1 MMTLPNFLTF
11 SRILMIPLII
21 ASFYM
26 ESPLGNWVGFVIFA
40 LAGTTD
46 FFDGY
51 IARKFNQSSKLGE
64 FMDPI
69 ADKLL
74 IAAVLLMMVAFGR
87 IDGYSVLAAVV
98 ILCREFV
105 ISGLRE
111 FLADLKVSVPV
122 SVLAKWK
129 TTVQILALG
138 FLLVGDA
145 APAAIP
151 AIFIG
156 DICLWVSAILTLYTG
171 YDYLRVGIKHIK

>member
-1 MMTLPNFLTF
+1 MTNLPNFLTF

-26 ESPLGNWVGFVIFA
+26 KSPLGNWVGFVIFA
-40 LAGTTD
+40 LAGITD
-46 FFDGY
+46 FLDGY
-51 IARKFNQSSKLGE
+51 IARKYNQSSKLGE

-87 IDGYSVLAAVV
+87 ISDYAVLAAVV

-122 SVLAKWK
+122 SILAKWK
-129 TTVQILALG
+129 TTIQIFALG
-138 FLLVGDA
+138 FLLVGNA
-145 APAAIP
+145 APDFIP
-151 AIFIG
+151 AIQIG
-156 DICLWVSAILTLYTG
+156 NFCLWASAILTLYTG
-171 YDYLRVGIKHIK
+171 YDYLRVGLKHIK